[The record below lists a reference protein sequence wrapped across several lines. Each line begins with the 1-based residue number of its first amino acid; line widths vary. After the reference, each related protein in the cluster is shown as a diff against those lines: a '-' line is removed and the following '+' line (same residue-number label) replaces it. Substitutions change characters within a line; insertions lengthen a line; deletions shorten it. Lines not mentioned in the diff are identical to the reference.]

1 MMGKTKRLLYM
12 YRMISKQALVSMLLL
27 LSKLRTI
34 EDERMWKQR
43 Q

>member
-12 YRMISKQALVSMLLL
+12 YRMISKHALLKMLLL

>member
-1 MMGKTKRLLYM
+1 MMGKIKRLLYM
-12 YRMISKQALVSMLLL
+12 YRMISNHALVYMLLS